1 MAFAERGTTVYAG
14 SNYNPL
20 TVQKPSGT
28 IEGDMMVAW
37 LCGDSATRKNVTT
50 PSGWSVIYN
59 QSSPD
64 LGGSAQMFGY
74 YKVATASEPSSY
86 GFTFS
91 GSVGFSK
98 GVLTSW
104 YDTGGVGTWSV
115 VDLGGGNKT
124 FGTSVTSL
132 SISGSGLY
140 ITAFLS
146 DGADNP
152 TTDNSPVAEIV
163 RNVSNSL
170 GFIMYGGNSA
180 TLNSTITQNW
190 DASDDLYANNVI
202 FGFTLSGDYVS
213 KVKIGSAY
221 KNILDGW
228 VAVDS
233 TSNGS
238 PDVWK
243 KITAGHISVENKAGN
258 DVWNEIF
265 KI

>member
-14 SNYNPL
+14 SDYNPL

-28 IEGDMMVAW
+28 TEGDLMVAW
-37 LCGDSATRKNVTT
+37 LCGDSANRKNITT

-64 LGGSAQMFGY
+64 LGGSAQQFGY

-86 GFTFS
+86 DFTFS

-98 GVLTSW
+98 GILTSW
-104 YDTGGVGTWSV
+104 YDTAGVGTWSV
-115 VDLGGGNKT
+115 VDLGGGNTT
-124 FGTSVTSL
+124 FATGITSL

-140 ITAFLS
+140 ITAFLN
-146 DGADNP
+146 DDADNP

-163 RNVSNSL
+163 RDVSNSL
-170 GFIMYGGNSA
+170 GFIMYGGNSS

-190 DASDDLYANNVI
+190 DGYDDLYANNVI

-221 KNILDGW
+221 KNI
-228 VAVDS
+228 
-233 TSNGS
+233 
-238 PDVWK
+238 
-243 KITAGHISVENKAGN
+243 TAGFVATSSGWKELEVGFIAQGYGSNATAWKEV
-258 DVWNEIF
+258 F
-265 KI
+265 KDK